1 MKQNI
6 KIDLLTGNEGQI
18 KGLPANPRFIKDHQ
32 YEKLKQSIID
42 HPEMLNIRELLVF
55 PLGKKYVIVGG
66 NMRMRAIQEVIEMP
80 ATEFDPLINERRESP
95 DFLTWFTAIMQ
106 LRDKMEIPCKILDR
120 DTPVEKLRAYVVKD
134 NLGYGQW
141 DHDMLANEWD
151 TVELEHWGLEMLD
164 VDDEE
169 GEEDEGPLKV
179 LTTTLTVECDDPNQ
193 LDELYLELQR
203 RGFKCELSK

>member
-6 KIDLLTGNEGQI
+6 KIDYLTGNEGQI

-42 HPEMLNIRELLVF
+42 HPEMLDIRELLVF

-80 ATEFDPLINERRESP
+80 ASEFDPLVNERRESP

-106 LRDKMEIPCKILDR
+106 LRDKKEIPCKVLDR
-120 DTPVEKLRAYVVKD
+120 DTPVERLRAYVVKD

-151 TVELEHWGLEMLD
+151 TVELEHWGLEVD
-164 VDDEE
+164 IDDEE
-169 GEEDEGPLKV
+169 EGDEPLKV